1 MTDKQFLQGLTEQ
14 AYVSGTV
21 VHPARELA
29 RKILEAI
36 ERIEEEIGDV
46 RSIVTTQDVVK
57 LLKLKGDI
65 KDLCQEELNK
75 Q

>member
-1 MTDKQFLQGLTEQ
+1 VTTQ
-14 AYVSGTV
+14 
-21 VHPARELA
+21 ELA

-36 ERIEEEIGDV
+36 ERTEEEIGDV

-57 LLKLKGDI
+57 LLKLKGNI